1 MMTNVFLAFLEI
13 SASTSLVITV
23 LLLVTPL
30 LNKRYA
36 AKWKYLIWIFLALR
50 LLIPFRGA
58 DMQAVM
64 EKLLRMGTRTEL
76 QFEEGHTEIPTD
88 METAPRRVIVRIPSQ
103 MTAPIAMQSGKNNN
117 RITLL
122 DIAALAWMLG
132 SLVFLLTNLIS
143 YAHYKRQMMKRGNVI
158 KDRRILQQ
166 MLELKREL
174 HIKRAVQV
182 MEYSEAASPM
192 IMGFLNPVLVLP
204 KEEYSAEDVFFILK
218 HELVHLKRGD
228 IYVKLLFMAANALH
242 WFNPLIWMMQKE
254 AAIDMELSCDEK
266 VTQGADYAVRKAYTE
281 TLLSTLHK
289 QWKKRT
295 VLSTQ
300 FYDDK
305 QIMKKRFQNILKKRR
320 KRNGAAVFILAAVFT
335 IGLGTLVECSAG
347 KENTEDITG
356 QEENVGQTERAESD
370 IADESTA
377 VPADDISDGEVSN
390 MEAAAENT
398 RILTIIKEGEPEE
411 KQATLVT
418 TGIFNK
424 EYSFY
429 LPDGEWQKAEADTWR
444 SVANEDVQL
453 WAGLFEKEFFD
464 RDRVEGLYTSDGYEW
479 ENGELVKP
487 DENIIRKVR
496 MLEDNGDVWCV
507 GYSYP
512 MEAEEGWG
520 RELPVIADTFA
531 ITVSEEIMHGY
542 ISAFDNGFVTID
554 RQLWVTFES
563 EDWKPE
569 YNADAG
575 FEVVDAEEE
584 DIIYSIHEDC
594 TFFILE
600 NHYDSSIELSEEEFA
615 DYLTEME
622 YPVLWIFT
630 VEEGQITSITEQY
643 VP

>member
-13 SASTSLVITV
+13 SASTSLVITI
-23 LLLVTPL
+23 LILVTPL

-50 LLIPFRGA
+50 LLVPFRGA
-58 DMQAVM
+58 DVQTAT
-64 EKLLRMGTRTEL
+64 ERLLRMGTRTKL
-76 QFEEGHTEIPTD
+76 QFEEERTEIPGD

-103 MTAPIAMQSGKNNN
+103 MTAPIAMQSGKENSH
-117 RITLL
+117 ITLL
-122 DIAALAWMLG
+122 NLAAFVWMLG
-132 SLVFLLTNLIS
+132 SLVFLFTNLIS
-143 YAHYKRQMMKRGNVI
+143 YAHYKRQMLKRGNVI

-166 MLELKREL
+166 LLELKREL
-174 HIKRAVQV
+174 HIKRTVQV

-192 IMGFLNPVLVLP
+192 IMGFLKPVLVLP
-204 KEEYSAEDVFFILK
+204 KEEYSTEDVFFILK

-228 IYVKLLFMAANALH
+228 IYVKLLFMAANAVH
-242 WFNPLIWMMQKE
+242 WFNPLVWMMQKE
-254 AAIDMELSCDEK
+254 AAIDMELSCDER
-266 VTQGADYAVRKAYTE
+266 VTQGAGYAVRKAYTE

-295 VLSTQ
+295 ILSTQ

-305 QIMKKRFQNILKKRR
+305 QIMKKRFQNILKKNR
-320 KRNGAAVFILAAVFT
+320 KRNGAAVFILAAVLT
-335 IGLGTLVECSAG
+335 IGLGTLVECSVP
-347 KENTEDITG
+347 KENTDDSAGQAENAAQTG
-356 QEENVGQTERAESD
+356 QAESD
-370 IADESTA
+370 MADESTA
-377 VPADDISDGEVSN
+377 VPADDISDGEVPG
-390 MEAAAENT
+390 METAAENT
-398 RILTIIKEGEPEE
+398 RILTIMKEGEPEE

-444 SVANEDVQL
+444 SVVNEDVQL

-479 ENGELVKP
+479 ENGELVKLE
-487 DENIIRKVR
+487 ENIIHKVR
-496 MLEDNGDVWCV
+496 MLEDSGDVWCV

-531 ITVSEEIMHGY
+531 ITASEEIMHGY
-542 ISAFDNGFVTID
+542 ISAFNNGFVTID

-569 YNADAG
+569 YNEDAG
-575 FEVVDAEEE
+575 FEVVDAEGE
-584 DIIYSIHEDC
+584 DITYPIHENC

-600 NHYDSSIELSEEEFA
+600 NHYDPSIELSEEEFA
-615 DYLTEME
+615 DYLTKME
-622 YPVLWIFT
+622 YPVLWIIT
-630 VEEGQITSITEQY
+630 VKEGQVMSITEQY
-643 VP
+643 LP